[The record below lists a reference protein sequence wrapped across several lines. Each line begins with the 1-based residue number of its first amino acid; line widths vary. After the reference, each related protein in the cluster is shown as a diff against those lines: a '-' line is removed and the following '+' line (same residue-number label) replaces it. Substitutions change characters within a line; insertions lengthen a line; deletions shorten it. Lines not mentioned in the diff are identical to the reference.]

1 MCRPVLHKHVP
12 CVEGGIPIP
21 ARFQKLTC
29 DPKMIFCFWN
39 LAGIFQ
45 DSPKHPFILAVK
57 IFDLIGYLYN
67 WSRYLQLAV
76 DAG

>member
-1 MCRPVLHKHVP
+1 MCRPVLHKRVP

-29 DPKMIFCFWN
+29 APKMIFCFWN
-39 LAGIFQ
+39 LAGTFQ
-45 DSPKHPFILAVK
+45 DSPKHPIILAVK
-57 IFDLIGYLYN
+57 IFDLIVYLYN
-67 WSRYLQLAV
+67 WNRYLQLAV